1 MVVSGS
7 GEVRKTLGVDIAL
20 LSLFS
25 VSPSSVCLSVVPL
38 PLAITTKWLSG
49 LTTFFA
55 PISLLKQR
63 HGWR

>member
-25 VSPSSVCLSVVPL
+25 VSPSSVCLLSPSPL
-38 PLAITTKWLSG
+38 
-49 LTTFFA
+49 
-55 PISLLKQR
+55 Q
-63 HGWR
+63 